1 MSSGESVPGPVAQIL
16 AALSFGEQLARRRA
30 EENVALAPDSRTRR
44 HQEHVA
50 ERERENASLL
60 GARVEEVGSKDL
72 EEAFRPFLE
81 AFFEHTDPGDWL
93 EAQTWHYVGDALV
106 RDFADSLMP
115 ALDRVSAEVTRRAL
129 AERDEQESFALDEI
143 TRLVTE
149 DPSAAERVAVYARRV
164 IGEALTQTRRAL
176 NETGALRTLLG
187 SDEVEKRVLLNLL
200 QRHRERLD
208 RLGIDLVD

>member
-1 MSSGESVPGPVAQIL
+1 VSSPDSVPDPVAQIL
-16 AALSFGEQLARRRA
+16 AALSLGERLARARA
-30 EENVALAPDSRTRR
+30 ERNVLLAPDARTRR

-60 GARVEEVGSKDL
+60 EARVAEVGSTDL
-72 EEAFRPFLE
+72 EEAFRPFLH
-81 AFFEHTDPGDWL
+81 AFFEHTEPGDWL

-106 RDFADSLMP
+106 RDFADILVP

-143 TRLVTE
+143 TRLVGE
-149 DPSAAERVAVYARRV
+149 DPASAERVAAYARKI

-187 SDEVEKRVLLNLL
+187 SDEMEKQVLLSLL

-208 RLGIDLVD
+208 RLGIELVD

>member
-1 MSSGESVPGPVAQIL
+1 MSSAESIPTPVAQIL
-16 AALSFGEQLARRRA
+16 AALSLGERLARRRA
-30 EENVALAPDSRTRR
+30 EQNIRLAPHSPTRR

-50 ERERENASLL
+50 ERERDNASLL
-60 GARVEEVGSKDL
+60 EARVEEVGSKEL
-72 EEAFRPFLE
+72 EDAFRPFLE
-81 AFFEHTDPGDWL
+81 AFFEHTEPADWL

-115 ALDRVSAEVTRRAL
+115 ALDRISAEVTRRAL

-143 TRLVTE
+143 TRLVAE
-149 DPSAAERVAVYARRV
+149 DREAAERVAGFARRV
-164 IGEALTQTRRAL
+164 VGEALTQTRRAL
-176 NETGALRTLLG
+176 NQTGALRTLLG